1 LTCGCCNG
9 AADGAAVRF
18 PAWWW
23 SNLKVFAA
31 ASQWL
36 WFPLLLWSFWFARR
50 SVMAATGYAGCASL
64 QVRRREDGGAVER
77 AWFRWCAMAAEAA
90 AIVVREEEE
99 LAGGSRWLQVYA
111 ARRDGRKR
119 WRVVVR
125 EPAAVMAS
133 LRRRWCYFA
142 DGLSARTSFTE
153 LWRSAVMREM
163 ARCCCGGA
171 VAAGASPA
179 MV

>member
-1 LTCGCCNG
+1 ME
-9 AADGAAVRF
+9 V
-18 PAWWW
+18 
-23 SNLKVFAA
+23 
-31 ASQWL
+31 
-36 WFPLLLWSFWFARR
+36 LLWC
-50 SVMAATGYAGCASL
+50 GGEKASL
-64 QVRRREDGGAVER
+64 LTRRCESTGGGTRSCDGGENDAGAVER
-77 AWFRWCAMAAEAA
+77 VWFRWCAMAAEAA